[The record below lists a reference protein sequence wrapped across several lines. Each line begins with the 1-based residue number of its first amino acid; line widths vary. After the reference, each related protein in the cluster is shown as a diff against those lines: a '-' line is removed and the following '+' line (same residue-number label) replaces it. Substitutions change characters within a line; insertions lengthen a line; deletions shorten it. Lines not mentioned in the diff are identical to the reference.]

1 MQKEQNIQMIYQIIK
16 SAVFGHA
23 IGDALGVPI
32 EFTNREQLEKYPVTD
47 MLEFGTHHLP
57 KGTWSDDTSMMLC
70 TLISLTKQKDII
82 PEDIMSNFLKWA
94 VDGEFTPFGQAFGIG
109 RTTLKAISNYRQAKP
124 YGCTLERDNGN
135 GSLMRILP
143 VVLYQHFY
151 TRENIF
157 LEQKIKEI
165 HTVSALTHAHE
176 RSMMACGIYS
186 FIMEELLQNPS
197 HFSIIKGLR
206 NAKKF
211 YYNSSEYTSFL
222 RLFSDCFFQT
232 NSQDIRSSG
241 YVIDTLEAAIWSLL
255 TTNSYES
262 CVLRAVNLGGDTD
275 TIAAVS
281 GGLAGILYGI
291 ESIPI
296 KWSCVLIQH
305 ENLDAMCMA
314 AAKSW
319 YK

>member
-1 MQKEQNIQMIYQIIK
+1 M
-16 SAVFGHA
+16 
-23 IGDALGVPI
+23 
-32 EFTNREQLEKYPVTD
+32 
-47 MLEFGTHHLP
+47 
-57 KGTWSDDTSMMLC
+57 
-70 TLISLTKQKDII
+70 
-82 PEDIMSNFLKWA
+82 
-94 VDGEFTPFGQAFGIG
+94 
-109 RTTLKAISNYRQAKP
+109 
-124 YGCTLERDNGN
+124 
-135 GSLMRILP
+135 
-143 VVLYQHFY
+143 
-151 TRENIF
+151 
-157 LEQKIKEI
+157 
-165 HTVSALTHAHE
+165 
-176 RSMMACGIYS
+176 
-186 FIMEELLQNPS
+186 
-197 HFSIIKGLR
+197 
-206 NAKKF
+206 
-211 YYNSSEYTSFL
+211 